1 MWKHHLCHRMG
12 YLNSSLPYRT
22 WCSAPNDKPQRVP
35 FCHVTSRSASR
46 RGAKPN
52 RARARA
58 RPPRA
63 GRVRV
68 VERHATVTGQIA
80 PSVPGGPQSAPNLF
94 VALEAPTTPTRRTAG
109 RCRRST
115 DGLGHSPSRR
125 GQSVSLLIRA
135 SRLRASGPLQ
145 PCSVSSATEWPAGRR
160 RIRR

>member
-1 MWKHHLCHRMG
+1 MACGGGLEAKATAP
-12 YLNSSLPYRT
+12 SLFTGAAACPKRT
-22 WCSAPNDKPQRVP
+22 WCSAPNDNPQRAP
-35 FCHVTSRSASR
+35 LRHVTSRSASR

-109 RCRRST
+109 RCRRS
-115 DGLGHSPSRR
+115 SAA
-125 GQSVSLLIRA
+125 VSLLDLFVNDRKFLVMNSIFL
-135 SRLRASGPLQ
+135 SY
-145 PCSVSSATEWPAGRR
+145 
-160 RIRR
+160 